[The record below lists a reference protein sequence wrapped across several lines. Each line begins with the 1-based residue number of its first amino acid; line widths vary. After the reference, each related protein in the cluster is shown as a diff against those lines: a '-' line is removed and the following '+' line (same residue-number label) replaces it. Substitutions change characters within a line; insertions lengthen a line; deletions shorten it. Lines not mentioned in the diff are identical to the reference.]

1 MNRLVTTTAPLA
13 LAGALQLAL
22 GVGSATAATLPL
34 GISAPLST
42 LPVVGSAGS
51 PLSLVT
57 GLLAPSA
64 APTGASSTTATGAP
78 SGRAIAN
85 GASLGVIDSCVS
97 CTNAVAGS
105 GSSQAGAQALRLL
118 GQNLSAGGASSNGS
132 PSGAL
137 LTLPSSPLLGLALA
151 DWMTAAQAS
160 GLSSSSHSRS
170 ALADLALGNGQV
182 ATVAVL
188 EATGNAL
195 FSPSSSHGDAATNG
209 VDASLLNGA
218 LAIILLHSDTSSDG
232 TGTTYV
238 ASINGQ
244 QLLASHDGGIPI
256 SLPGVGTITL
266 LQVGAA
272 GGLAGSAIGTV
283 DNLLGTSGQA
293 AGVLTSSSAGTT
305 AAASTPT
312 VPAPATGAPKAGVL
326 AGPTTADAQ
335 PGTPLTGVS
344 LGVGGFALLIGGI
357 GLLGGVARRRR
368 PSAAV

>member
-13 LAGALQLAL
+13 LAGVLQLAL
-22 GVGSATAATLPL
+22 GAGSASAATLPSA
-34 GISAPLST
+34 ISAPLSAVPLVAST
-42 LPVVGSAGS
+42 GG

-57 GLLAPSA
+57 GLLVHPATPA
-64 APTGASSTTATGAP
+64 AASSATAAGAP
-78 SGRAIAN
+78 SGRAVAN
-85 GASLGVIDSCVS
+85 GANLGIIDSCIS

-118 GQNLSAGGASSNGS
+118 GQDLSAGQASSNGAQ
-132 PSGAL
+132 SGAL
-137 LTLPSSPLLGLALA
+137 LTLPANPLLALALA

-188 EATGNAL
+188 EATSNAL
-195 FSPSSSHGDAATNG
+195 FSPSASHGDAANNG
-209 VDASLLNGA
+209 VDATLLNGG
-218 LAIILLHSDTSSDG
+218 LAIIVLHSDTSSDG

-256 SLPGVGTITL
+256 SLPGVGTINL

-272 GGLAGSAIGTV
+272 GGVAASAIGTV
-283 DNLLGTSGQA
+283 DNLLGAPGQA
-293 AGVLTSSSAGTT
+293 AGVLTSSSAG
-305 AAASTPT
+305 AAAATSTPT
-312 VPAPATGAPKAGVL
+312 VPAAGAPKTGVV
-326 AGPTTADAQ
+326 AGPTSADVQ
-335 PGTPLTGVS
+335 PSTPFTGIS
-344 LGVGGFALLIGGI
+344 LGLGGFALLAGGL
-357 GLLGGVARRRR
+357 GLLATLARRRT
-368 PSAAV
+368 SAA